1 MKIGLIGYGGV
12 GKAFIRLLK
21 EKNID
26 CKVIFVLK
34 SDGGIFDK
42 SGLDINEIIENET
55 NIKKHKN
62 WIEKLKLNDV
72 IDEKLDFLIE
82 LTPTNKV
89 DGEPA
94 ITYIKEALSR
104 KINVVTGNKGPILAD
119 YHGLKNLADKNKVT
133 IGIGCTTGG
142 ALPSINGG
150 IIECAGSE
158 ILSIEGVL
166 NGTTNFIL
174 KEMLDRKISY
184 EEALLEAQRL
194 GIAENDPSFDV
205 EGYDTAIKMIILTNA
220 IMNVNFKLSD
230 VKIEGVTKL
239 KYEDLRLAHEN
250 NQKIKLVGKAFR
262 ENDDIR
268 IEVAPRILEQENP
281 LYFVDG
287 REKGIVYYTDVL
299 GRILIS
305 GGASGV
311 KNAAASILRD
321 LVNINLRVMN

>member
-1 MKIGLIGYGGV
+1 M
-12 GKAFIRLLK
+12 
-21 EKNID
+21 
-26 CKVIFVLK
+26 IFVLK

-311 KNAAASILRD
+311 KMQQLQF
-321 LVNINLRVMN
+321 

>member
-42 SGLDINEIIENET
+42 SGLDINEIIENEI
-55 NIKKHKN
+55 NIKNHKN

-72 IDEKLDFLIE
+72 IDEKVDFLIE

-89 DGEPA
+89 DGEPSL
-94 ITYIKEALSR
+94 TYIKEALSR

-184 EEALLEAQRL
+184 EEGLLEAQRL

-220 IMNVNFKLSD
+220 IMNVNLKLSD

-239 KYEDLRLAHEN
+239 KYEDLRLAQEN

>member
-174 KEMLDRKISY
+174 KEMFDRKISY

-205 EGYDTAIKMIILTNA
+205 EGYDTAIKIIILTNA
-220 IMNVNFKLSD
+220 IMNVNLKLSD

-239 KYEDLRLAHEN
+239 KYEDLRLAQEN